1 MNETKKPLN
10 FCVCVIE
17 ADNKGKKK
25 ISIICSSYA
34 QNQNIK
40 MKLCR
45 KIKTSGV
52 LFDFDPF
59 LFC

>member
-25 ISIICSSYA
+25 K
-34 QNQNIK
+34 NQHY
-40 MKLCR
+40 MFKLCT
-45 KIKTSGV
+45 KPKHQNEV
-52 LFDFDPF
+52 M
-59 LFC
+59 

>member
-25 ISIICSSYA
+25 SALYVQA
-34 QNQNIK
+34 MHK
-40 MKLCR
+40 T
-45 KIKTSGV
+45 KTSK
-52 LFDFDPF
+52 
-59 LFC
+59 